1 MSITSVDAAD
11 KSVLIR
17 DESGAA
23 IHQISGMTKLSSM
36 FLFVSQE
43 NHKLFYVSKKHVD
56 SVFEE
61 NAEIL
66 QLKSIMLTGDLPK
79 KPSWEGI
86 VIGFSDNKNYL
97 FLSHEHNGNDGDA
110 QFHQIYRA
118 VLDFDDAKQTLQLG
132 VVKPFSKPLPFL
144 QPQGKTIKESTNF
157 GYEAMLW
164 QGDGQKL
171 LLLPELSSRPAISL
185 NKFGEQQDIEMSQH
199 GFRISDATHIYDQC
213 AIITSFCYKND
224 PICEKQNKRSKLVLA
239 SIQLDSEQI
248 VFNKTVNISEQHLQ
262 TNISKNSYPALFNA
276 EGIVMD
282 NGYVYLVND
291 DNPGNGAFTQLKR
304 LLLPKALK
312 NTCQSQITP

>member
-1 MSITSVDAAD
+1 
-11 KSVLIR
+11 
-17 DESGAA
+17 
-23 IHQISGMTKLSSM
+23 
-36 FLFVSQE
+36 
-43 NHKLFYVSKKHVD
+43 
-56 SVFEE
+56 
-61 NAEIL
+61 
-66 QLKSIMLTGDLPK
+66 
-79 KPSWEGI
+79 
-86 VIGFSDNKNYL
+86 
-97 FLSHEHNGNDGDA
+97 
-110 QFHQIYRA
+110 
-118 VLDFDDAKQTLQLG
+118 
-132 VVKPFSKPLPFL
+132 
-144 QPQGKTIKESTNF
+144 
-157 GYEAMLW
+157 MLW

-291 DNPGNGAFTQLKR
+291 DNPKWCFYAIKTTFIAKGSKKYLSIPNYAVNLTTFPLK
-304 LLLPKALK
+304 PA
-312 NTCQSQITP
+312 N